1 MKMFVK
7 LSDVV
12 CALFWTALLLM
23 PFFMYLWGYGI

>member
-7 LSDVV
+7 LSGVV
-12 CALFWTALLLM
+12 CALFWTALLLV